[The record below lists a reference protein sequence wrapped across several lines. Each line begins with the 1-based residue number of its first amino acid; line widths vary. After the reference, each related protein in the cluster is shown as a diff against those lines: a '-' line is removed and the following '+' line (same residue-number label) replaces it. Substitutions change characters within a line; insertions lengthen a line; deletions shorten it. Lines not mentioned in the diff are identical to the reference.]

1 MIISTNNFSYMQ
13 RFYGIVVP
21 KLLVLATRKSLPNA
35 PATFFIAVLIGK
47 LAIPYKSIG
56 CRFHWIPQAIVICD
70 RCEGLVA
77 SGIKHLLLKNI
88 ILGRGLCLYCYTTI
102 QDWED
107 KKFFLFHTLDLLFIN
122 EVASSLFDVHF
133 FRKGF
138 AVHMDVKYI
147 LSQRQP

>member
-1 MIISTNNFSYMQ
+1 MQ

-35 PATFFIAVLIGK
+35 PATFIIAVLIGK

-77 SGIKHLLLKNI
+77 SGIKHLLLKNKFLEEVCACAAI
-88 ILGRGLCLYCYTTI
+88 QQYKIGRI
-102 QDWED
+102 
-107 KKFFLFHTLDLLFIN
+107 KIFFFFIR
-122 EVASSLFDVHF
+122 LT
-133 FRKGF
+133 
-138 AVHMDVKYI
+138 YY
-147 LSQRQP
+147 L

>member
-13 RFYGIVVP
+13 RFYGIVLP

-35 PATFFIAVLIGK
+35 PATFIIAVLIGK

-70 RCEGLVA
+70 RCEGLVV

-107 KKFFLFHTLDLLFIN
+107 KEYFLFHTLDLIIYKR
-122 EVASSLFDVHF
+122 SC
-133 FRKGF
+133 
-138 AVHMDVKYI
+138 I
-147 LSQRQP
+147 LAI